1 MGNKALKDLDLAG
14 VQWELTETALVCN
27 TKKAP
32 VQQNFSS
39 VANRLE
45 QKNIIPASAPITLS
59 TIKSMVER
67 PNDIA
72 SLVRMVAE
80 FNHPL
85 RNGATQVVMPNIAKE
100 SNGLIIITDMPS
112 TADDLSG
119 NILSGEAGEMID
131 KMLSAIGMSR
141 DTVSIIPLVFWR
153 TPGGRTPTR
162 EEIDLAFP
170 FVDKM
175 INMLKPKIILTLGT
189 LAATEIAKTNL
200 TTEHGKEIESDN
212 GYKIIPIYHPNYLML
227 KPSAKKDVW
236 SVLQNIQNMLKNQ

>member
-14 VQWELTETALVCN
+14 VQWELAENPLVCN
-27 TKKAP
+27 AQKKP
-32 VQQNFSS
+32 IQQNFSS
-39 VANRLE
+39 VTNRIE
-45 QKNIIPASAPITLS
+45 QKNIIPATAPITLN

-67 PNDIA
+67 PSDIS

-85 RNGATQVVMPNIAKE
+85 RNGATQVVMPNIA
-100 SNGLIIITDMPS
+100 SNPNGLIIITDMPS
-112 TADDLSG
+112 VEDDLSG
-119 NILSGEAGEMID
+119 NILSGEAGEMIN
-131 KMLSAIGMSR
+131 KMLAAIGMSR
-141 DTVSIIPLVFWR
+141 DNVSIIPLIFWR

-162 EEIDLAFP
+162 EEIDLAYP

-175 INMLKPKIILTLGT
+175 ITMLNPKIILTLGT

-200 TTEHGKEIESDN
+200 SAEHGKEIESEK
-212 GYKIIPIYHPNYLML
+212 GYKIIPIYHPNYLIL

-236 SVLQNIQNMLKNQ
+236 AVLQNIQNMLKN

>member
-14 VQWELTETALVCN
+14 VQWELAETPFVQN
-27 TKKAP
+27 IKKTP
-32 VQQNFSS
+32 IQQNFSS

-45 QKNIIPASAPITLS
+45 QKNIVPASAPITLD

-67 PNDIA
+67 PADIF

-85 RNGATQVVMPNIAKE
+85 RNGVTNVAMPNIA
-100 SNGLIIITDMPS
+100 SNPNGLVIITDMPS
-112 TADDLSG
+112 VDDDLSG
-119 NILSGEAGEMID
+119 NILSGEAGELIN
-131 KMLSAIGMSR
+131 KMLAAIHMSR
-141 DTVSIIPLVFWR
+141 DNVSIIPLIFWR

-162 EEIDLAFP
+162 EEIDLSFP

-175 INMLKPKIILTLGT
+175 LNMLKPKIVLTLGT

-200 TTEHGKEIESDN
+200 TTEHGKEIESDK
-212 GYKIIPIYHPNYLML
+212 GYKIIPIYHPNYLIL

-236 SVLQNIQNMLKNQ
+236 LTLQNVENLLKNQ